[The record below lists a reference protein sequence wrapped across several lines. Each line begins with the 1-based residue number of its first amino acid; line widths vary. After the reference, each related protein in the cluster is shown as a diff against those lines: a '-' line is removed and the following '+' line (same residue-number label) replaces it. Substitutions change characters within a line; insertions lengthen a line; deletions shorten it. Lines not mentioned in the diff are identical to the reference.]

1 MELNVVN
8 ENKTEILT
16 DLVSSTIGIE
26 TLPVKAKENVL
37 SLLADETKDMH
48 EELIC
53 NSITRVSLIII
64 DIKKKDDVGAKDTI
78 VLLGDLIA
86 KSIDQVGEL
95 KKLIYENYLDPE
107 KYLESYAKQLKAI
120 CNTFNNY
127 ERDIDLNK
135 FRELLKYE
143 FSSLDDEYTI
153 SKKKIEKV
161 INACTPVKYTYSGFK
176 NGLRSCFFI
185 LKGLWSMKYYLWI
198 LGRIL
203 YSTTTLVIIPGDLEF
218 SLAGLLRIAGAVCI
232 AFATDPILLGRAQ
245 RMIIDLFGKITFF
258 LFTFPLRPF
267 IDFDKMLNTRLA
279 NIFYYIAHYFM
290 LSSTTFLKN
299 ILSYVCVI
307 ITSVYPTWTSG
318 QTILNKVASDIM
330 NTANDII
337 VAGANGL
344 FVLLNFIYHLPSN
357 TFNYIYNTFSQSSTI
372 LSDAWYAI
380 SCHGIKFIGGKC
392 DKDFVPPDLFNLFD
406 RVKTAVS
413 RTFVE
418 QPSQLV
424 TTKDITPTYENY
436 REFAIAM
443 LKDEKALT
451 TQNLSNLPQ
460 FLVSAFNQLTPKE
473 SSALLIELQ
482 QFVDPKHSS
491 EFIEAVTV
499 SGVSAAY
506 VNVVQKLEGTAEK
519 IKETI
524 EGDIFENALKTT
536 KFDTLY
542 KEAKTIG
549 EKDSLLTQDI
559 VGYLYILS
567 ILGIIFSFYFP
578 IFG

>member
-8 ENKTEILT
+8 EKKTEILSE
-16 DLVSSTIGIE
+16 LVSSTIGIE
-26 TLPVKAKENVL
+26 TLSVKAKENIL
-37 SLLADETKDMH
+37 NLLTDETKDMSL
-48 EELIC
+48 ELIC
-53 NSITRVSLIII
+53 NSITNISLILI
-64 DIKKKDDVGAKDTI
+64 DLKEKDNDGVRNTI
-78 VLLGDLIA
+78 VLLNELIS
-86 KSIDQVGEL
+86 KSIDQVVEL
-95 KKLIYENYLDPE
+95 KKLVYENYLDPE
-107 KYLESYAKQLKAI
+107 KYLESYARQLKTI
-120 CNTFNNY
+120 CNTFNKYQRN
-127 ERDIDLNK
+127 IDLNK
-135 FRELLKYE
+135 FRELLRYE
-143 FSSLDDEYTI
+143 FSSLEEEYMI

-161 INACTPVKYTYSGFK
+161 INACTPVKYTYSGFN

-218 SLAGLLRIAGAVCI
+218 SLTGLLRIAGAVCI

-267 IDFDKMLNTRLA
+267 VDFNKILNTRLA

-318 QTILNKVASDIM
+318 QTILNKVAKDIM

-357 TFNYIYNTFSQSSTI
+357 TFNYIYNTFTQSSTI
-372 LSDAWYAI
+372 LSDAWYSI

-392 DKDFVPPDLFNLFD
+392 DEDFVPPDLSNLFD
-406 RVKTAVS
+406 RVKRAVS
-413 RTFVE
+413 STFAE
-418 QPSQLV
+418 QPSQLA
-424 TTKDITPTYENY
+424 TTGIAPTYENY
-436 REFAIAM
+436 REFAITM

-460 FLVSAFNQLTPKE
+460 FLVSAFNQLSPKE

-482 QFVDPKHSS
+482 QFVDPNHSS

-542 KEAKTIG
+542 KEAKTISQK
-549 EKDSLLTQDI
+549 ESLLTQDI

-567 ILGIIFSFYFP
+567 ILGIIFSYFFP